1 MHEVQLI
8 ALCITASVDRVL
20 VVRRCDR
27 YTGGL
32 NDGLQQIGDI
42 VKAGIATSLRCL
54 LARHR
59 CRRVPQCR
67 AQQGRHTTLVADGFE
82 GGQKDVTCVACRG
95 FEGRSFLCNEKNAS

>member
-8 ALCITASVDRVL
+8 VLCITASVDRVL

-32 NDGLQQIGDI
+32 NNGLQQIGDI
-42 VKAGIATSLRCL
+42 IKAGIATSLRCL

-59 CRRVPQCR
+59 SRRVPQRR
-67 AQQGRHTTLVADGFE
+67 AQQGRHTTLVADGCE
-82 GGQKDVTCVACRG
+82 GGQKDQ
-95 FEGRSFLCNEKNAS
+95 SASPVGAGGTVLLM